1 MTTNNSSAA
10 VPVAGGTMTGN
21 LILNGDPTIALQACT
36 KQYADNIAAGGEYK
50 AAVNAG
56 STTALTVTYSN
67 GTAGVGATLTNAG
80 AMAAFAVDGQTLAVG
95 KRVLIKDQSS
105 AFQNGI
111 YVVTVAGSGAVN
123 WVLTRSLDYNTP
135 AQIQPGDLVP
145 IIAGT
150 VNANTVYLETATVTT
165 IGTDSI
171 TFQLF
176 QSAPLALPVVV
187 ANGGTGVSTLTTAY
201 GTLCAG
207 TTATG
212 TVQTVSPGTSG
223 LPLVSGGSSALP
235 SYAGLTVAGGGTGVT
250 TLTTAYAPVCA
261 GTTATGAVQ
270 VASTGLS
277 TSGYVLTS
285 NGASALPSFQAA
297 AGGATPDF
305 TFVSTSSATP
315 GASTFDVTGLTA
327 NNYLLIVQNFRPTGS
342 GNDLQMQVG
351 TGGGPT
357 IITTNY
363 VYGGIALTHGGL
375 VSGTN
380 TSGASYMLLDTN
392 SDGLFGTLPGNNA
405 FIYVNNV
412 GAAQIALFNWE
423 INGAYSTSIP
433 LITLGTGWNTTT
445 TALTAIRFI
454 AGGGT
459 TIAQLK
465 VSIYTQNT

>member
-21 LILNGDPTIALQACT
+21 LILNGDPTTALQACT

-50 AAVNAG
+50 AAVNAA
-56 STTALTVTYSN
+56 STASLTATYSN

-80 AMAAFAVDGQTLAVG
+80 SMAAFAVDGQTLAVNS
-95 KRVLIKDQSS
+95 RVLIKNQSS

-111 YVVTVAGSGAVN
+111 YVVTTAGSGAVN
-123 WVLTRSLDYNTP
+123 WVLTRSSDYNTI
-135 AQIQPGDLVP
+135 AQIQSGDLVP

-150 VNANTVYLETATVTT
+150 VNANTVYLQTATVTT

-176 QSAPLALPVVV
+176 QSAPLTLPVAVT
-187 ANGGTGVSTLTTAY
+187 NGGTGVATLTTAY

-223 LPLVSGGSSALP
+223 LPLVSGGASALP

-297 AGGATPDF
+297 GGGGGGGL
-305 TFVSTSSATP
+305 TFIASVTASSSATVN
-315 GASTFDVTGLTA
+315 FDNMLTSSYD
-327 NNYLLIVQNFRPTGS
+327 NYVVVIENAFSSSNINLSAQF
-342 GNDLQMQVG
+342 G
-351 TGGGPT
+351 TGGTPT
-357 IITTNY
+357 
-363 VYGGIALTHGGL
+363 
-375 VSGTN
+375 
-380 TSGASYMLLDTN
+380 
-392 SDGLFGTLPGNNA
+392 
-405 FIYVNNV
+405 
-412 GAAQIALFNWE
+412 
-423 INGAYSTSIP
+423 YSTSGYGCVVCQSHGGSSFVSSTSPSYMGLSYQQRNNSDYGFCGVATFYNINNNNS
-433 LITLGTGWNTTT
+433 GFFKFFSGHGVYVDNTNATSWGSFAGEWDNAT
-445 TALTAIRFI
+445 VATSLRFLMSSGNI
-454 AGGGT
+454 ESGIFKLYG
-459 TIAQLK
+459 
-465 VSIYTQNT
+465 YQN